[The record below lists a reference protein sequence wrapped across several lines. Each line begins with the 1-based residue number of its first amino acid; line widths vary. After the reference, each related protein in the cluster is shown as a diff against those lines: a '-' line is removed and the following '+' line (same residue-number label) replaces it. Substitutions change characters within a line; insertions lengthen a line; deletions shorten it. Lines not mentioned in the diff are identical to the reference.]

1 MRSYSCPTCR
11 APVWQVLRDPEYA
24 SVIGAEITSSMAAS
38 SADIVS
44 APGGRGLRTV
54 QVPGP
59 AGITIGTTISSD
71 SSGAHRRCAVTKVV
85 RGDGAYRAGIRA
97 GDVILSVNGTQVH
110 DHAIA
115 VECIERR
122 CRIGDCQVEV
132 KTPSHINEMR
142 STFRS
147 LTTTL
152 RGGAATAALPV
163 TRVSR
168 RRTPSA
174 DHLVMIANRSRSPS
188 FE

>member
-115 VECIERR
+115 VECIGERLHLRRASSCSWHQPAVVAGQCDLMGR
-122 CRIGDCQVEV
+122 CVL
-132 KTPSHINEMR
+132 
-142 STFRS
+142 F
-147 LTTTL
+147 
-152 RGGAATAALPV
+152 
-163 TRVSR
+163 R
-168 RRTPSA
+168 RRATLS
-174 DHLVMIANRSRSPS
+174 HRRLSS
-188 FE
+188 